1 MDNITYIANE
11 NDENNENIL
20 IYMTY
25 IYIFLCCFSVYK
37 YYKLII
43 RENTINNYRYY

>member
-1 MDNITYIANE
+1 MNNITHIANE

-20 IYMTY
+20 IYMTCM
-25 IYIFLCCFSVYK
+25 YIFLCSVSIYK

-43 RENTINNYRYY
+43 RETINSCKYY